1 MTAKPITKAALLAQ
15 IAEASGVPATKVGA
29 VLDGLFAVVSAELTA
44 GRPVNV
50 PGIGKIALRPRAAG
64 VSRNPATGAVQE
76 RPADQVAKITLAKP
90 LKDLAK
96 R

>member
-1 MTAKPITKAALLAQ
+1 MTEKPITKAALLAQ
-15 IAEASGVPATKVGA
+15 IAETSAVPATKVSA
-29 VLDGLFAVVSAELTA
+29 VLDGLFSAVAAELAA
-44 GRPVNV
+44 GRAVNV

-64 VSRNPATGAVQE
+64 FSRNPATGAVQQ
-76 RPADQVAKITLAKP
+76 RPADQVVKMTLAKP